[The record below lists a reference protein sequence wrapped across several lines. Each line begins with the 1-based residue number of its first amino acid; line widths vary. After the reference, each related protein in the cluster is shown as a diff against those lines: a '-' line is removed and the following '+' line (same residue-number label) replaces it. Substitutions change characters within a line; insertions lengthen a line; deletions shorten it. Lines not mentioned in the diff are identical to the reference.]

1 MYRTG
6 LGWDLHRLQEG
17 NGIRLGGVDI
27 PCPWSFVAHSD
38 GDVLLHAL
46 TDALAGGAGLPDIG
60 ELFPNT
66 DPANRGR
73 NSREMLLAVLA
84 AVRQKGWVLVA
95 LDAVVVA
102 DEPRISPVKSAI
114 RAALA
119 DLLELEE
126 DDVGLKGK
134 TREGLQR
141 PEERSVEATVV
152 VMLRRRREEE
162 HHG

>member
-17 NGIRLGGVDI
+17 SGIPLGGVLI

-60 ELFPNT
+60 ELFPDT
-66 DPANRGR
+66 DPENKGR
-73 NSREMLLAVLA
+73 DSREMLQVVLA
-84 AVRQKGWVLVA
+84 AVRSKGWELVA
-95 LDAVVVA
+95 IDAVVVA
-102 DEPRISPVKSAI
+102 DEPRLSPVKASI
-114 RAALA
+114 RASLA
-119 DLLELEE
+119 ELLELDE

-134 TREGLQR
+134 TREGLQG
-141 PEERSVEATVV
+141 PEARSVEATVV
-152 VMLRRRREEE
+152 VMLRRRQEEK
-162 HHG
+162 HG